1 MIFLEKA
8 SQTPF
13 TLRKIMNKDNWLNEE
28 VQALTRKH
36 IKIMGDLSQVIIA
49 IRAMEN
55 KQVVL
60 KTKLDVLLEENSKF
74 GNRLEAARNSAGF
87 GKN

>member
-1 MIFLEKA
+1 M
-8 SQTPF
+8 SQ
-13 TLRKIMNKDNWLNEE
+13 NKQNWLDEE

-49 IRAMEN
+49 MRAMGE
-55 KQVVL
+55 KQAGL
-60 KTKLDVLLEENSKF
+60 KTKLDGLLEENSKF